1 MVRHVEIREMGE
13 SHGVGTFALKS
24 FGTGD
29 VVMEEIP
36 LVFSQSIAS
45 QNGPEGVQCCRG
57 CGMILT
63 TLGAECERLARLFQA
78 MVRRQH
84 CMENDCDALPT
95 TCLTH
100 VVGDTNHVEF
110 KEAEMAEVISSP
122 HALQEIM
129 GEFSASDFFCCGASD
144 DDVGG
149 GGDDDNTEKLSP
161 GREPLRGARFCSQ
174 RCKQRFLHERGGR
187 FLLFATTV
195 VSGAAGAPAT
205 IKTLPPHN
213 LQKPTAI
220 TIMCLAAT
228 LDVVTVDAAWSS
240 RSHVLETL
248 EYLADSFNERLRL
261 ILSLL
266 AQCLND
272 ALQDASVSAK
282 QLQSRFAAKVHE
294 FVLRFAE
301 GAARPLT
308 EQQRAFLRFSWK
320 CVSRWLDFCCLETP
334 GVVGVPEPFQWLPLQ
349 LYLRCFWLTDANV
362 HMFVVV
368 SPLYSL
374 LCQQLPTLQ
383 AKCRRNGDGGELLST
398 QLGRKMGILRELFRV
413 VEPTAAH
420 ATGVA
425 LYDAATKINHSCAPS
440 VRFVPTHG
448 GVRAVVVA
456 LRDIEQGEE
465 IRSSYIDVS
474 AHASR
479 AERQE
484 YLLSHYG
491 FSCDCPRCCRA

>member
-1 MVRHVEIREMGE
+1 MGGLAEIREMGE
-13 SHGVGTFALKS
+13 SHGVGTFAVKS
-24 FGTGD
+24 VRTGD

-36 LVFSQSIAS
+36 LVFAQSIAS
-45 QNGPEGVQCCRG
+45 RNGPAGVQCCGG

-63 TLGAECERLARLFQA
+63 TLAAECERLARLAQA

-84 CMENDCDALPT
+84 CAEDDCVVLPT
-95 TCLTH
+95 TSWTN

-110 KEAEMAEVISSP
+110 KEAEVTEVICSP
-122 HALQEIM
+122 QALQEIL
-129 GEFSASDFFCCGASD
+129 GEFSASDCFCCGASD
-144 DDVGG
+144 DDGD
-149 GGDDDNTEKLSP
+149 GGDDGNKEKLSP

-174 RCKQRFLHERGGR
+174 GCKQRYLHERGGR
-187 FLLFATTV
+187 FLLFATTAV
-195 VSGAAGAPAT
+195 PSAAGAPAT
-205 IKTLPPHN
+205 VKTLPSHN
-213 LQKPTAI
+213 LQKPTAN

-228 LDVVTVDAAWSS
+228 LDVATVDAAWSS
-240 RSHVLETL
+240 RSHVLVTL

-266 AQCLND
+266 ARCLND
-272 ALQDASVSAK
+272 TLQDALVSAR
-282 QLQSRFAAKVHE
+282 QIQSRFAAKVHE

-334 GVVGVPEPFQWLPLQ
+334 GVEGVPEPFQWLPLQ

-383 AKCRRNGDGGELLST
+383 ATCRRGGDGGELLST
-398 QLGRKMGILRELFRV
+398 QLGRQMGILRELFRV

-425 LYDAATKINHSCAPS
+425 LYDAATKLNHSCVPS

-474 AHASR
+474 AYTSR

-491 FSCDCPRCCRA
+491 FSCDCPRCRHA